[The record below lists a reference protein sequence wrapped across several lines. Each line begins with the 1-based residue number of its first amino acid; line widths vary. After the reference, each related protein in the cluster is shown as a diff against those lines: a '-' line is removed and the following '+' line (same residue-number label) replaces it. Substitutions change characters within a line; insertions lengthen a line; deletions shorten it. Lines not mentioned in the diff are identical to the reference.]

1 MCRAAPRMRSQVHA
15 VPVLARLLIAC
26 LLWALS
32 LQSPTVQAQAVE
44 SVRPKAR
51 SSSVET
57 ARLYPGNMGPTLGK
71 EKRTRKTPSG
81 PNPTGNH
88 RPPTRH

>member
-1 MCRAAPRMRSQVHA
+1 MCRAAPRMRRQVQA
-15 VPVLARLLIAC
+15 VPVLVRLLIAC
-26 LLWALS
+26 LLWAFS
-32 LQSPTVQAQAVE
+32 LRSPTVQAQAVE

-51 SSSVET
+51 PSPVET
-57 ARLYPGNMGPTLGK
+57 AHLYPGNMGPMLGK
-71 EKRTRKTPSG
+71 EKKTRKTPSG